1 MSAAPARLARLLT
14 LVPYLL
20 ARPGVPVTQAAADF
34 DISVEQLLDDLQLL
48 FVCGLPGHLPDD
60 LIDVDLS
67 GGRIHLS
74 NADTIARPLR
84 LDEDEAV
91 TLLAGLRMLADL
103 QVDPAGDTLAR
114 VTAKLERAAGDALS
128 GVASGLVVDA
138 EPASAAETQALS
150 GIRTALTAGRALAL
164 RYYVPGR
171 DEVTDRVVDPMRLLV
186 VDGRAYLEAWCRRAE
201 GVRLFRTDRID
212 ALQVLEEPA
221 AVPPQAHPRDVSG
234 GLFQPT
240 DQDLRVVLVADPSA
254 RWVAEYYPTDTVERD
269 PDGSLR
275 IALRVADPS
284 WVVRLVL
291 RLGGTLRVEA
301 PADLAAQAR
310 QRAEAALARY
320 ESG

>member
-20 ARPGVPVTQAAADF
+20 ARPGVPVAQAAADF
-34 DISVEQLLDDLQLL
+34 DISVEQLVDDLQLL

-67 GGRIHLS
+67 GDTIHLS
-74 NADTIARPLR
+74 NADAIARPLR
-84 LDEDEAV
+84 LDQDEVV

-103 QVDPAGDTLAR
+103 QVDPGADVLER
-114 VTAKLERAAGDALS
+114 ITAKLERAAGDAL
-128 GVASGLVVDA
+128 GGAASGLVVDA
-138 EPASAAETQALS
+138 GPASAAESEALT
-150 GIRTALTAGRALAL
+150 GIRTALTEGRAVAL

-171 DEVTDRVVDPMRLLV
+171 DELTDRVVDPMRLLV
-186 VDGRAYLEAWCRRAE
+186 VDGRAYLEGWCRRAE

-212 ALQVLEEPA
+212 ALRVLDEPA
-221 AVPPQAHPRDVSG
+221 AVPEQARPRDVSG

-240 DQDLRVVLVADPSA
+240 PQDVHVVLVADPPA
-254 RWVAEYYPTDTVERD
+254 RWVAEYYPTDAVDRQ

-291 RLGGTLRVEA
+291 RMGGALRIEA
-301 PADLAAQAR
+301 PAELAAEAVAR
-310 QRAEAALARY
+310 ARAALAGY
-320 ESG
+320 ATP